1 SEIMQHF
8 IYPVNSLAA
17 FAVRFDASY
26 ADLVAFAP
34 TSSNQTTGV
43 SWLLLLSCIPFSG
56 RRTIAKFTPIPQV
69 NS

>member
-1 SEIMQHF
+1 LPDLATKRCVRLQQRSDIMQHF

-34 TSSNQTTGV
+34 TSSNQTAGV
-43 SWLLLLSCIPFSG
+43 SWLLLSSYFPF
-56 RRTIAKFTPIPQV
+56 
-69 NS
+69 